1 MTSWEETQNE
11 TQICPTGAVPVL
23 VWGTGNDFSGP
34 EWWRESSTELCP
46 DCQWNQS
53 SRAAMQHYQHRP
65 EGGRRECWWGCLR
78 SDGGGQQ
85 RFHRHRGGL
94 SQRLRDNCVIA
105 YFIWTMHKCGCRIFS
120 CLFSRQHLKPSY
132 KYSIFCQFIKRCC
145 QTRGLRC
152 SQCFFTR
159 DKWMLSTFQTELDSL
174 VDLWIREGFFKS
186 KKSENGGGESTQKER
201 AGLKMSSSQD
211 TLIICFFL
219 NNYWRHE
226 WTVTKTILLFQHFKK
241 QFVEIL
247 KAVTKI
253 HFKKQCKT
261 LCKWGSGFKLKFHL
275 KNWLLI
281 CFLIIWFSFAGLR
294 DI

>member
-1 MTSWEETQNE
+1 MTSWEE

-23 VWGTGNDFSGP
+23 VWGTGSDFSSP

-53 SRAAMQHYQHRP
+53 GRAAMQHYQHRP
-65 EGGRRECWWGCLR
+65 AGGRRECWWRCLR
-78 SDGGGQQ
+78 SNGRGQQ

-94 SQRLRDNCVIA
+94 SRRLRDNCVIA

-120 CLFSRQHLKPSY
+120 YLFPRQRLKPSY
-132 KYSIFCQFIKRCC
+132 KYSIFCQFIKCCC

-159 DKWMLSTFQTELDSL
+159 VKWMLSTFQSWAAWSTSES
-174 VDLWIREGFFKS
+174 GFFKS
-186 KKSENGGGESTQKER
+186 KKSENGQKANRKKELD
-201 AGLKMSSSQD
+201 LKMSWSED

-219 NNYWRHE
+219 IIIDNMNE
-226 WTVTKTILLFQHFKK
+226 LLQKQFCFFNILKQ

-247 KAVTKI
+247 KAVTE
-253 HFKKQCKT
+253 T
-261 LCKWGSGFKLKFHL
+261 HL
-275 KNWLLI
+275 KK
-281 CFLIIWFSFAGLR
+281 R
-294 DI
+294 